1 MRQQQVPVRQHI
13 DVELDPVARSIA
25 NLHHNT
31 DTTSLPQ
38 DILLITEKH
47 ILQLFEKYGTIDV
60 VVIST
65 PCQDL
70 SSANV
75 NGTGLA
81 GSESKLLW
89 DALRILD
96 IVKKINPRV
105 KYIVGNVW
113 FKEKFPEAYAEV
125 NKRIGQ
131 C

>member
-1 MRQQQVPVRQHI
+1 MSAEAMRQQKVNIRQHI
-13 DVELDPVARSIA
+13 DVELDPVAHSIA
-25 NLHHNT
+25 SLQHNT

-38 DILLITEKH
+38 DMLKITPQH
-47 ILQLFEKYGTIDV
+47 IDNLFKKYGTIDV

-70 SSANV
+70 SSANTS
-75 NGTGLA
+75 GTGLE

-96 IVKKINPRV
+96 TIKELNPDAR
-105 KYIVGNVW
+105 
-113 FKEKFPEAYAEV
+113 
-125 NKRIGQ
+125 

>member
-1 MRQQQVPVRQHI
+1 MKQQQVQIRQHV

-25 NLHHNT
+25 SLHHNS

-47 ILQLFEKYGTIDV
+47 IRQLFEKYGTIDV
-60 VVIST
+60 AVIIT

-81 GSESKLLW
+81 RGEPKLLW

-96 IVKKINPRV
+96 TVKITNLHVHQEPGPDTRRARQ
-105 KYIVGNVW
+105 
-113 FKEKFPEAYAEV
+113 EAQA
-125 NKRIGQ
+125 
-131 C
+131 